1 MAIGKMIT
9 ALWLVRFSTN
19 PLTCLVSI
27 LKRPFAYGQSCSSKP
42 QATSKPSKREKN
54 SSKKTE
60 GRNRTET
67 GGISSPDD
75 ANQNEPRTTN
85 EPSATNPNPNLRSRP
100 QMSLPPKPKSLYP
113 PFILGLAMVAR
124 GEVGYLIASI
134 AESQGM
140 FSGSSSEG
148 SSDIYLVVI
157 WAISLCT
164 LIGPVLVGTLVR
176 RVKKLQQ
183 SRKDSGS
190 GTDPLGV
197 WGI

>member
-1 MAIGKMIT
+1 
-9 ALWLVRFSTN
+9 
-19 PLTCLVSI
+19 
-27 LKRPFAYGQSCSSKP
+27 
-42 QATSKPSKREKN
+42 
-54 SSKKTE
+54 
-60 GRNRTET
+60 
-67 GGISSPDD
+67 
-75 ANQNEPRTTN
+75 
-85 EPSATNPNPNLRSRP
+85 
-100 QMSLPPKPKSLYP
+100 
-113 PFILGLAMVAR
+113 MVAR

-134 AESQGM
+134 AESQGI

-183 SRKDSGS
+183 SRRDSGS
-190 GTDPLGV
+190 GPDPLGV